1 LDRSDGTSLRRHIDG
16 TSFNWMYDEGTAVV
30 EIDSQIPKTPNSF
43 RGQLGAIPNLC
54 LRKGGFKLMLPRS
67 STSSCPDMMYDLDR
81 DPYVPLPFLPLPPP
95 PPPLRL
101 CSLLGCESCLMGCLL
116 NA

>member
-1 LDRSDGTSLRRHIDG
+1 MDVTSTILDYLGYAELDRSDGTSLRRHIDG

-67 STSSCPDMMYDLDR
+67 STSSCPDMMYDLGR
-81 DPYVPLPFLPLPPP
+81 DPYVPLPPLPAAATVLA
-95 PPPLRL
+95 LR
-101 CSLLGCESCLMGCLL
+101 M
-116 NA
+116 